1 MTVLDNR
8 PTTGDP
14 EVPADL
20 PAMPGAHIYR
30 ALREVMAEVRG
41 FPKTGQ
47 MLSGGRNP
55 RVQYTF
61 QRWDDMA
68 AALGAAFRT
77 HGVATRTVI
86 SNVDRYRFEKSNYE
100 GKPQLWTQTSVVAS
114 FIFVSLVDGSELP
127 VDSAGEALDNSDKGV
142 NKAIT
147 AAYKNACKVAFTL
160 STDDDQDPDATRPE
174 AVGERVRNAPRQ
186 NGQPQQPQQ
195 PPTQHQPPPE
205 PVWAQVQQLASGQ
218 SEFDPEPSR
227 LEIARKGA
235 DSIPKAK
242 TSGDLAQL
250 AAWYIAKGA
259 MSTEVDGTM
268 LARRFLAAL
277 GTLPVGP
284 PSRDAGTPMRQ
295 DGQQGTARWADRPAV
310 QEPSDHGGY

>member
-1 MTVLDNR
+1 MTQLDDR
-8 PTTGDP
+8 PATGDA

-30 ALREVMAEVRG
+30 AIREVMAEVRG
-41 FPKTGQ
+41 FPKTGE
-47 MLSGGRNP
+47 MLQGYGRNAK
-55 RVQYTF
+55 VQYTF

-68 AALGAAFRT
+68 AALGASFRT
-77 HGVATRTVI
+77 HGIATRTVVT
-86 SNVDRYRFEKSNYE
+86 NVDRYRFNKTKDN
-100 GKPQLWTQTSVVAS
+100 GQVTMWTQTLVVAT
-114 FIFVSLVDGSELP
+114 FVFVSLVDGSELT
-127 VDSAGEALDNSDKGV
+127 VDSVGEALDSSDKGV

-160 STDDDQDPDATRPE
+160 STEDDQDPDASRPV

-186 NGQPQQPQQ
+186 SGQPQQ

-259 MSTEVDGTM
+259 MSTEVDGVM
-268 LARRFLAAL
+268 LARRFMAAL

-284 PSRDAGTPMRQ
+284 SSRDAGTPTRQ
-295 DGQQGTARWADRPAV
+295 DSQQGTARWADRPAV
-310 QEPSDHGGY
+310 QEPSGHGGY